1 MIKKA
6 VRQGTIN
13 FYFKKSEEISPHILD
28 QIQSLIKKGG
38 GVGSAYIEENLQK
51 AFLVS
56 YAMDQKRVVGTV
68 TLKRPKEDYRKK
80 IETATGL
87 DLSGCLERGYT
98 SVHPEFRDQDI
109 ADALIKG
116 LIEKSKGRKIYAT
129 IRMDN
134 ISPLMLTYKNNMILA
149 AQFINERTG
158 RQIGLFM
165 NQ

>member
-1 MIKKA
+1 MKRDI
-6 VRQGTIN
+6 RQGTVK
-13 FYFKKSEEISPHILD
+13 FYFKKPEEVSPNILD
-28 QIQSLIKKGG
+28 QIQNLIKKGG
-38 GVGSAYIEENLQK
+38 GVGSAYIEENLQN

-56 YAMDQKRVVGTV
+56 YAMDQNRVVGTV
-68 TLKRPKEDYRKK
+68 TLKHPKDFYRKK
-80 IETATGL
+80 IEAATGL
-87 DLSGCLERGYT
+87 DLSGYLERGYT

-116 LIEKSKGRKIYAT
+116 LIEKSKGQKIYVT

-134 ISPLMLTYKNNMILA
+134 ISPLMLTYKNNMILS

-158 RQIGLFM
+158 HQIGLFM